1 VSNFDDKITFLA
13 LRKGL
18 LKAPLRFEECKHTF
32 PTLREFMTFANA
44 YIQGAE
50 DTYSSEEDMR
60 QAHRKK

>member
-1 VSNFDDKITFLA
+1 VSNYDDEIIVLT

-18 LKAPLRFEECKHTF
+18 LKGPLRFEECKHTF

-50 DTYSSEEDMR
+50 DTYSSKEDMR